1 MTSTNEQFNAQ
12 YNLDQNQQGL
22 LLAALNFNNPPA
34 SRNNT
39 PKTTPKHNLNQ
50 SAHDMSQD
58 MSQQFNFEGMDS
70 ALFMNGQSSMPMS
83 NFETP
88 LGESPYLDFLDNND
102 PNYDGNFDF
111 DLPETDGQMI
121 GAMPGSEDGSQ
132 DIHDKRKMS
141 EDDDEDD
148 DEHEN
153 GAKRQETGEGKT
165 AKKPGRKPLTSEPT
179 SKRKAQNRAAQ
190 RAFRERKEKH
200 LKDLETKVGELE
212 KASDSANHENG
223 LLRAQVERLQIE
235 LREYRKRLS
244 MNSSGM
250 LGRGTPA
257 SVSLGNSS
265 STSTSGTQ
273 NTFSFDFPRFG
284 SLPTGFAGAK
294 AASPPVAKISSNNA
308 PGVLARKD
316 SNGTANGRSISP
328 RLPSVTSPT
337 KSTSISSA
345 KGPNENLMNLFSPG
359 MLNGLGTGGLNHD
372 GFVNTTMTVEPQ
384 SIKGSTNQ
392 NSPSRIFQ
400 FNSSNTSASPDS
412 SSSVSQYGGP
422 NSSCGTSPEPSHNS
436 PGCAMNTINEDGTTG
451 EVTFCEK
458 LNMACGNIRDP
469 IPRTKSQ
476 SNGTPG
482 AAPANDMPTP
492 TSMNNGNA
500 NANTNTSSSS
510 SNQPIK
516 NFDWFATQNGG
527 QFDPVLF
534 GDYRDPQ
541 TAIVGDGDFTGG
553 FFNDAMAPSMDFTSP
568 FNWADLT
575 APTGLTPAVQKT
587 NPMDQADAL
596 LAGVDEDEVVPG
608 EDQSSLLSCHKIWDK
623 LQDRPDFKDGSLD
636 IDGLC
641 SELRAKARCSES
653 GVVIDQ
659 KDVDA
664 ALKGLPAKRQEHS
677 PPSLPGM

>member
-1 MTSTNEQFNAQ
+1 M
-12 YNLDQNQQGL
+12 
-22 LLAALNFNNPPA
+22 
-34 SRNNT
+34 
-39 PKTTPKHNLNQ
+39 
-50 SAHDMSQD
+50 
-58 MSQQFNFEGMDS
+58 
-70 ALFMNGQSSMPMS
+70 
-83 NFETP
+83 
-88 LGESPYLDFLDNND
+88 
-102 PNYDGNFDF
+102 
-111 DLPETDGQMI
+111 
-121 GAMPGSEDGSQ
+121 
-132 DIHDKRKMS
+132 
-141 EDDDEDD
+141 
-148 DEHEN
+148 
-153 GAKRQETGEGKT
+153 
-165 AKKPGRKPLTSEPT
+165 
-179 SKRKAQNRAAQ
+179 
-190 RAFRERKEKH
+190 
-200 LKDLETKVGELE
+200 GELE

-257 SVSLGNSS
+257 SVGLGNLSS
-265 STSTSGTQ
+265 ASTSGTQ

-284 SLPTGFAGAK
+284 SLPTAFAGAPTK
-294 AASPPVAKISSNNA
+294 AANPPVAKTSSNNA

-316 SNGTANGRSISP
+316 SGGTMNGRSISP
-328 RLPSVTSPT
+328 RSQARTDSLKSSLTSPT
-337 KSTSISSA
+337 KSTSSSSA
-345 KGPNENLMNLFSPG
+345 NGQPGANENLINLFSPG
-359 MLNGLGTGGLNHD
+359 MLNGLGTAGLNYD
-372 GFVNTTMTVEPQ
+372 GFVNTTMTAEPQ
-384 SIKGSTNQ
+384 SINGSTNQ

-422 NSSCGTSPEPSHNS
+422 NSSCGTSPEPTHNS

-482 AAPANDMPTP
+482 AATTNDMPTP
-492 TSMNNGNA
+492 TSLNNGNT
-500 NANTNTSSSS
+500 NANTN
-510 SNQPIK
+510 SNSKGPIK

-553 FFNDAMAPSMDFTSP
+553 FFNDAMAPPMDFTSP

-608 EDQSSLLSCHKIWDK
+608 EDQSSLLSCHKIW
-623 LQDRPDFKDGSLD
+623 
-636 IDGLC
+636 
-641 SELRAKARCSES
+641 
-653 GVVIDQ
+653 
-659 KDVDA
+659 
-664 ALKGLPAKRQEHS
+664 
-677 PPSLPGM
+677 

>member
-1 MTSTNEQFNAQ
+1 MTSPNEQLNAH
-12 YNLDQNQQGL
+12 YSLDQNQQGL
-22 LLAALNFNNPPA
+22 LLAALNSNNP
-34 SRNNT
+34 SRKNT
-39 PKTTPKHNLNQ
+39 PKTALQPNFNQ
-50 SAHDMSQD
+50 SATGTSQD
-58 MSQQFNFEGMDS
+58 MSQQFNFEGMDPT
-70 ALFMNGQSSMPMS
+70 LFLNGQSSMSMG

-102 PNYDGNFDF
+102 PNYDENFDF

-141 EDDDEDD
+141 EEDDDDD

-235 LREYRKRLS
+235 LREYRKRLL

-257 SVSLGNSS
+257 SVGPGKLS
-265 STSTSGTQ
+265 
-273 NTFSFDFPRFG
+273 FG
-284 SLPTGFAGAK
+284 SLPTGFAGAPTK
-294 AASPPVAKISSNNA
+294 ATSTPVAKTLSNNA
-308 PGVLARKD
+308 PGVLNRKD
-316 SNGTANGRSISP
+316 SYGTTNGRSISP
-328 RLPSVTSPT
+328 RSQARANNSMSSITSPT
-337 KSTSISSA
+337 KSTSISSSN
-345 KGPNENLMNLFSPG
+345 GPNENLMNLFSPG

-372 GFVNTTMTVEPQ
+372 GFVNTTMTAEPQ
-384 SIKGSTNQ
+384 SINGSTNQ

-400 FNSSNTSASPDS
+400 FNSNNTSASPDS

-436 PGCAMNTINEDGTTG
+436 PGCVMNTINEDGTTG

-482 AAPANDMPTP
+482 APLANDMPTP
-492 TSMNNGNA
+492 TSMNSG
-500 NANTNTSSSS
+500 NTNTNTNANSGTKE
-510 SNQPIK
+510 PVK

-553 FFNDAMAPSMDFTSP
+553 FFNDAMAPAMDFTSP

-587 NPMDQADAL
+587 NPLDQADAL
-596 LAGVDEDEVVPG
+596 LAGIDEDEVVPG

-664 ALKGLPAKRQEHS
+664 ALRGLPAKRQEHS
-677 PPSLPGM
+677 PPSLPGT

>member
-1 MTSTNEQFNAQ
+1 MSTTNDQFDAQ

-22 LLAALNFNNPPA
+22 LLAALNSNNP
-34 SRNNT
+34 SRHNT
-39 PKTTPKHNLNQ
+39 PKTTLQHNFNH
-50 SAHDMSQD
+50 SATGTSQD
-58 MSQQFNFEGMDS
+58 MSQQFDFEGMDS
-70 ALFMNGQSSMPMS
+70 TLFMNGQSSMPMG
-83 NFETP
+83 NFETS
-88 LGESPYLDFLDNND
+88 LGESPHLDFLENND
-102 PNYDGNFDF
+102 PNYEGNFDF
-111 DLPETDGQMI
+111 DLSGTDGQMI
-121 GAMPGSEDGSQ
+121 GALPGSEDGSQ

-141 EDDDEDD
+141 EDDDDD
-148 DEHEN
+148 EDEHEN

-179 SKRKAQNRAAQ
+179 SVSAPAHFLLNKNCHDTRNTDLYQKRKAQNRAAQ

-257 SVSLGNSS
+257 SLGLGNSS

-284 SLPTGFAGAK
+284 SLPTGFAGAPTK
-294 AASPPVAKISSNNA
+294 AASPSVAKISSNNA

-316 SNGTANGRSISP
+316 SGGTTSGRSISP
-328 RLPSVTSPT
+328 RSRARANNSTTSVTTPT

-345 KGPNENLMNLFSPG
+345 NAPNKNLMNLFSPG
-359 MLNGLGTGGLNHD
+359 MLNGLGSAGLNHD
-372 GFVNTTMTVEPQ
+372 GFVSTTMTAEPK
-384 SIKGSTNQ
+384 SINATTNQ

-436 PGCAMNTINEDGTTG
+436 PSCAMNTINVDGTTG

-482 AAPANDMPTP
+482 AAPTNDMPTP

-500 NANTNTSSSS
+500 NANGNSSG
-510 SNQPIK
+510 NEPVK

-553 FFNDAMAPSMDFTSP
+553 FFNNAMAPSMDFTSP

-596 LAGVDEDEVVPG
+596 LAGIEEDEVVPG
-608 EDQSSLLSCHKIWDK
+608 EDQSSLLSCHKIW
-623 LQDRPDFKDGSLD
+623 
-636 IDGLC
+636 
-641 SELRAKARCSES
+641 
-653 GVVIDQ
+653 
-659 KDVDA
+659 
-664 ALKGLPAKRQEHS
+664 
-677 PPSLPGM
+677 